1 MRKKLLIIVGIL
13 ALSIATM
20 GTAYAANYVLGYSAV
35 DGDEIRWGGSTTYST
50 QWNSGVST
58 WNALDPITIAADT
71 ASTYE
76 DLTISDTSKSS
87 VTWAGQYSNSSG
99 ADTIKFNSYYMS
111 GYTSS
116 KKQNVTTHELGHAL
130 GLAHSTSSNIM
141 YTYVATRTS
150 LGTQDKAD
158 YHYLWGY

>member
-1 MRKKLLIIVGIL
+1 MRYLIVVILLGVL
-13 ALSIATM
+13 VLSI

-35 DGDEIRWGGSTTYST
+35 DDDEIRWGGSTSYST

-58 WNALDPITIAADT
+58 WNALDPITIAPDT
-71 ASTYE
+71 ASTYQ

-87 VTWAGQYSNSSG
+87 VTWAGQYSNSVGS
-99 ADTIKFNSYYMS
+99 DTIKFNSYYMS

-116 KKQNVTTHELGHAL
+116 KRQNVTTHELGHAL
-130 GLAHSTSSNIM
+130 GLAHSYSGNVM
-141 YTYVATRTS
+141 YAYVSTRTS
-150 LGTQDKAD
+150 LGSQDTAD